1 MLRPRGFLGEDLETR
16 PREGRKDRQTG
27 ISYRDTVSLSQQLYI
42 CSQVSDLQRYS
53 THLLNSLVQ

>member
-27 ISYRDTVSLSQQLYI
+27 ISYSLSQQLYI